1 MKKPFYNKTKY
12 EDLLTHKTSYFF
24 LKNFKAK
31 VTVVQVLLNEDY
43 SLATIYWDT
52 LFDKQAVEEDLNF
65 HKKSLRSFIA
75 KTLKVKAMPE
85 LRFIYSSSFEAQKN
99 IEELLNQ

>member
-24 LKNFKAK
+24 LKNFHARI
-31 VTVVQVLLNEDY
+31 TVVQVLLNDDY

-52 LFDKQAVEEDLNF
+52 LFDKNTIEENLNT
-65 HKKSLRSFIA
+65 HKKSLRVFIA

-85 LRFIYSSSFEAQKN
+85 LRFIYSSSFESQKS
-99 IEELLNQ
+99 IEELLKQ